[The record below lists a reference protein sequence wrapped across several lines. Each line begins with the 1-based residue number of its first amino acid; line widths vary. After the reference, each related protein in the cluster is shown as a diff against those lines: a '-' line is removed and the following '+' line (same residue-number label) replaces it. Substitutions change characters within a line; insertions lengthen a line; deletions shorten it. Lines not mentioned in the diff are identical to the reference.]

1 MERLYQLYFK
11 IVAIHPF
18 GELDWGLRRFL
29 GALFNGASSKADMKM
44 IHQLSENRDIACL
57 IPHGR
62 NIGKIDEKHVIDVA
76 VLSPNESL
84 NRALENT
91 NSPYILLSRGLA
103 VPPKGSLEKLLGE
116 CLNNDTNVAVWE
128 LSPSLWSWNTYVDPI
143 TLEVPCSTMELAF
156 IRRDAINAVGD
167 FDTSISPTA
176 QALDMGY
183 RLRNQGYRLIRPTIA
198 ATIADENETTPPRL
212 QSNVASTKWEM
223 RKRYSKFLN
232 GLRGFR
238 VKPSRLWRQ
247 GYEIG
252 FCDLHATTPLDA
264 DRSPTISII
273 IRTYAGRRHWLHQS
287 LSSALNQTYPKLEI
301 LIVED
306 GSRDYEDECKT
317 IQTEQDTG
325 GKIIRYLTQEKLG
338 KSSAGNL
345 ALENST
351 GEYICFLDDDDLF
364 YPHHIEELFKTLR
377 DTPSNPAAYSL
388 AWEVHTRSTSTSSYR
403 EEYYE
408 VPRHTRGLFSRKKLA
423 KLNFLPIQS
432 VLFQR
437 ELFAKWG
444 GFESSREFLEDWDLW
459 LRYSQN
465 AEFTHLPR
473 ITSLYRTTADPYQRI
488 ERVKL
493 KGRRSIAGNGIA
505 A

>member
-11 IVAIHPF
+11 IVSIPPF

-212 QSNVASTKWEM
+212 QSNVARMSV
-223 RKRYSKFLN
+223 KRFRQSK
-232 GLRGFR
+232 
-238 VKPSRLWRQ
+238 
-247 GYEIG
+247 
-252 FCDLHATTPLDA
+252 
-264 DRSPTISII
+264 
-273 IRTYAGRRHWLHQS
+273 
-287 LSSALNQTYPKLEI
+287 I
-301 LIVED
+301 LVE
-306 GSRDYEDECKT
+306 K
-317 IQTEQDTG
+317 
-325 GKIIRYLTQEKLG
+325 
-338 KSSAGNL
+338 
-345 ALENST
+345 
-351 GEYICFLDDDDLF
+351 
-364 YPHHIEELFKTLR
+364 
-377 DTPSNPAAYSL
+377 
-388 AWEVHTRSTSTSSYR
+388 
-403 EEYYE
+403 
-408 VPRHTRGLFSRKKLA
+408 
-423 KLNFLPIQS
+423 
-432 VLFQR
+432 
-437 ELFAKWG
+437 
-444 GFESSREFLEDWDLW
+444 
-459 LRYSQN
+459 
-465 AEFTHLPR
+465 
-473 ITSLYRTTADPYQRI
+473 
-488 ERVKL
+488 
-493 KGRRSIAGNGIA
+493 
-505 A
+505 